1 MGLDR
6 RTVSACLLGLA
17 AIVFYLILLTS
28 TPSGAQT
35 GGTTTSS
42 NCPGARV
49 VNTTTGTG
57 NKQSPVFGITGTSFL
72 ISVQSEATSQ
82 DPQLAGVTVFV
93 YPQGETVN
101 FVTDFSVEGGNDD
114 SSVVNA
120 GPGRFYLRVVAANV
134 DYTITV
140 EDCTGSGGGGTTQ
153 TNQSNQGGV
162 TAIANPPGKPQRERS
177 IINVPNRPLP
187 PSGGLPVYGVV
198 TGFVLTG
205 AGLLALGLVIWRGS
219 RR

>member
-1 MGLDR
+1 
-6 RTVSACLLGLA
+6 LGLA

-120 GPGRFYLRVVAANV
+120 GPGNFYLQIIAANV
-134 DYTITV
+134 NYTIIV
-140 EDCTGSGGGGTTQ
+140 QDCTSSGGGGTTQ
-153 TNQSNQGGV
+153 ANQGGV
-162 TAIANPPGKPQRERS
+162 TSSVNPPRSPRGERS
-177 IINVPNRPLP
+177 IINIPNKPLP
-187 PSGGLPVYGVV
+187 PSGGLPVVATVPGPSSP
-198 TGFVLTG
+198 
-205 AGLLALGLVIWRGS
+205 AQRS
-219 RR
+219 